1 MNSGVGMSA
10 MSFSLHK
17 GLLIQQLHSIVSP
30 ALDMTFPEMREKME
44 IWDLESGLP
53 GCLHVNKV
61 QSSKSMAC
69 LRPSSNLRSSSST
82 EEMWAEINA
91 GRIPKLTVAV
101 CTCIITYITLIS
113 HIHSLNSN
121 AGTWNV
127 NGKILK
133 HQDVSDWLCPPGCK
147 KADIIAVGL
156 QEMVS
161 LNTFNVAVSDGAAGK
176 AAQKWVQVLETRLG
190 STEYV
195 RLCVYYAP
203 TH

>member
-1 MNSGVGMSA
+1 
-10 MSFSLHK
+10 
-17 GLLIQQLHSIVSP
+17 
-30 ALDMTFPEMREKME
+30 
-44 IWDLESGLP
+44 
-53 GCLHVNKV
+53 
-61 QSSKSMAC
+61 
-69 LRPSSNLRSSSST
+69 
-82 EEMWAEINA
+82 MWAEINA

-101 CTCIITYITLIS
+101 CTCIITCISLIS
-113 HIHSLNSN
+113 HIHSPNSN

-195 RLCVYYAP
+195 DFVILLTHSLTDIAKKCLKNAHWVNP
-203 TH
+203 TQK

>member
-30 ALDMTFPEMREKME
+30 ALHMTFPEMREKME

-61 QSSKSMAC
+61 QSSKSMSC
-69 LRPSSNLRSSSST
+69 LRPSSSLGSNSM
-82 EEMWAEINA
+82 EEMWTEINA

-101 CTCIITYITLIS
+101 CTWCPEKN
-113 HIHSLNSN
+113 HSSTTLNSSN
-121 AGTWNV
+121 TYTGTWNV

-190 STEYV
+190 SKEYV
-195 RLCVYYAP
+195 CCCVMTYVP

>member
-1 MNSGVGMSA
+1 MGRDQCRSYSEAYCCCLYVVSG
-10 MSFSLHK
+10 K
-17 GLLIQQLHSIVSP
+17 NHSSTT
-30 ALDMTFPEMREKME
+30 L
-44 IWDLESGLP
+44 
-53 GCLHVNKV
+53 N
-61 QSSKSMAC
+61 
-69 LRPSSNLRSSSST
+69 SSN
-82 EEMWAEINA
+82 
-91 GRIPKLTVAV
+91 
-101 CTCIITYITLIS
+101 TYT
-113 HIHSLNSN
+113 
-121 AGTWNV
+121 GTWNV

-190 STEYV
+190 SKEYV
-195 RLCVYYAP
+195 CCCVMTYVP